1 MNNIIIKTYEGYK
14 EEEIMPIY
22 ESVGWLNYTKK
33 PEMLKQAYLHSLKV
47 LAAYDGDKL
56 VGLIRVVGDG
66 HSIIYIQD
74 IIVLPD
80 YHRKGIGTQLFNQI
94 MEQYADVYQKILLT
108 ENTPKT
114 VEFYKQMGFTPDYVM
129 DCVAFAHYTY

>member
-1 MNNIIIKTYEGYK
+1 MNNTIIKTYEGYK

-22 ESVGWLNYTKK
+22 ESVGWLNYTRK
-33 PEMLKQAYLHSLKV
+33 PEMLKQAYLNSLKV
-47 LAAYDGDKL
+47 LAAYDGEKL
-56 VGLIRVVGDG
+56 IGIIRVVGDG

-80 YHRKGIGTQLFNQI
+80 YQRKGIGSLLFKSI

-114 VEFYKQMGFTPDYVM
+114 VEFYKQMGFTPDYDM
-129 DCVAFAHYTY
+129 DCVAFGHYTY